1 MFKTPLRA
9 LLLTLAL
16 LALAACS
23 RHAEE
28 VTPGGGTPQAAVADG
43 YKLLRDNDIDGLY
56 RHALPPAD
64 YAAMRARWSRDRNLS
79 QFSPADRAQFAR
91 MMTLLSAPGAQQ
103 LLWVEMKPRL
113 LRARQRYQA
122 RLPAMLGMLRT
133 MADTGVQR
141 STQLTAAEKAQ
152 ALTALGV
159 LSAWAEKTD
168 WLSPDKVYQ
177 ALGVLTAT
185 AQKMSFR
192 TLNEALSMPYP
203 EAMKDVGH
211 LWSGVKQVLD
221 VYGLSIDTILDTAQ
235 IKVLSDDGNVAVVR
249 TTFDVLGTPVTRDS
263 TLIRQDGRWYDRD
276 TLLHWRAVLAEPAAA
291 ASVAKPA
298 STAAPAS
305 AASVHRVA
313 TPAVAASA
321 HARKP

>member
-1 MFKTPLRA
+1 MSKYPSRV
-9 LLLTLAL
+9 LLLLLAL

-28 VTPGGGTPQAAVADG
+28 TQPGGSTPQAAVADG

-64 YAAMRARWSRDRNLS
+64 YAAMRARWGQGRDLS
-79 QFSPADRAQFAR
+79 QFSPSDRAQFAK

-103 LLWVEMKPRL
+103 LLWVEIKPKL
-113 LRARQRYQA
+113 LQARKNYQA

-141 STQLTAAEKAQ
+141 STTLTGAEKVQ

-168 WLSPDKVYQ
+168 WLNPDKVYQ
-177 ALGVLTAT
+177 VLGVLTST
-185 AQKMSFR
+185 AQKMSFH

-203 EAMKDVGH
+203 EAMRDVGH
-211 LWSGVKQVLD
+211 LWSGVKQALD
-221 VYGLSIDTILDTAQ
+221 VYGLSVDTILDTAQ

-249 TTFDVLGTPVTRDS
+249 TTFDVLGTPVTRDN
-263 TLIRQDGRWYDRD
+263 TLIKQDGRWYDRD
-276 TLLHWRAVLAEPAAA
+276 TLLHWRAVLAKPAAS
-291 ASVAKPA
+291 ASVARPA
-298 STAAPAS
+298 SAVAPAS
-305 AASVHRVA
+305 AASTRRVA
-313 TPAVAASA
+313 APAVAASA
-321 HARKP
+321 RKP

>member
-1 MFKTPLRA
+1 
-9 LLLTLAL
+9 
-16 LALAACS
+16 
-23 RHAEE
+23 
-28 VTPGGGTPQAAVADG
+28 
-43 YKLLRDNDIDGLY
+43 
-56 RHALPPAD
+56 
-64 YAAMRARWSRDRNLS
+64 MRARWGLHRNLN

-113 LRARQRYQA
+113 LRARQQYQA
-122 RLPAMLGMLRT
+122 RLPTMLGMLRT

-141 STQLTAAEKAQ
+141 STRLTAAEKVQ

-168 WLSPDKVYQ
+168 WLNPDKVYQ

-211 LWSGVKQVLD
+211 LWSGVKQALD

-276 TLLHWRAVLAEPAAA
+276 TLLHWRAVLAEPAVA

-298 STAAPAS
+298 SAAAPAS

-313 TPAVAASA
+313 TPAVATSA

>member
-1 MFKTPLRA
+1 
-9 LLLTLAL
+9 
-16 LALAACS
+16 
-23 RHAEE
+23 
-28 VTPGGGTPQAAVADG
+28 V
-43 YKLLRDNDIDGLY
+43 
-56 RHALPPAD
+56 
-64 YAAMRARWSRDRNLS
+64 
-79 QFSPADRAQFAR
+79 
-91 MMTLLSAPGAQQ
+91 
-103 LLWVEMKPRL
+103 
-113 LRARQRYQA
+113 
-122 RLPAMLGMLRT
+122 
-133 MADTGVQR
+133 
-141 STQLTAAEKAQ
+141 
-152 ALTALGV
+152 
-159 LSAWAEKTD
+159 
-168 WLSPDKVYQ
+168 
-177 ALGVLTAT
+177 GVLTAT

-211 LWSGVKQVLD
+211 LWSGVKQALD

-276 TLLHWRAVLAEPAAA
+276 TLLHWRAVLAEPAVA

>member
-1 MFKTPLRA
+1 MPKYPLRA
-9 LLLTLAL
+9 LLLILVL
-16 LALAACS
+16 LALTACS

-28 VTPGGGTPQAAVADG
+28 TLPGGSTPQAAVADG

-64 YAAMRARWSRDRNLS
+64 YAAMRARWGQGRDLS
-79 QFSPADRAQFAR
+79 QFSPADRAQFAK

-103 LLWVEMKPRL
+103 LLWVEIKPKL
-113 LRARQRYQA
+113 LQARQHYQA

-141 STQLTAAEKAQ
+141 STQLTAAEKVQ

-168 WLSPDKVYQ
+168 WLNPDKVYQ
-177 ALGVLTAT
+177 VLGVLTGT
-185 AQKMSFR
+185 AQKMSFH

-203 EAMKDVGH
+203 EAMRDVGH
-211 LWSGVKQVLD
+211 LWSGVKQALD
-221 VYGLSIDTILDTAQ
+221 VYGLSINTILDTAQ

-249 TTFDVLGTPVTRDS
+249 TTFDVLGTPVTRDN
-263 TLIRQDGRWYDRD
+263 TLIKQDGRWYDRD
-276 TLLHWRAVLAEPAAA
+276 TLLHWRAVLAKPAPS
-291 ASVAKPA
+291 ASVAR
-298 STAAPAS
+298 PAS
-305 AASVHRVA
+305 AVAPAGAASTHRAA

-321 HARKP
+321 RARKP

>member
-1 MFKTPLRA
+1 MSKYPSRV
-9 LLLTLAL
+9 LLLLLAL

-28 VTPGGGTPQAAVADG
+28 TQPGGSTPQAAVADG

-64 YAAMRARWSRDRNLS
+64 YAAMRARWGQGRDLS
-79 QFSPADRAQFAR
+79 QFSPADRAQFAK

-103 LLWVEMKPRL
+103 LLWVEIKPKL
-113 LRARQRYQA
+113 LQARKNYQA

-141 STQLTAAEKAQ
+141 STTLTGAEKVQ

-168 WLSPDKVYQ
+168 WLNPDKVYQ
-177 ALGVLTAT
+177 VLGVLTST
-185 AQKMSFR
+185 AQKMSFH

-203 EAMKDVGH
+203 EAMRDVGH
-211 LWSGVKQVLD
+211 LWSGVKQALD
-221 VYGLSIDTILDTAQ
+221 VYGLSVDTILDTAQ

-249 TTFDVLGTPVTRDS
+249 TTFDVLGTPVTRDN
-263 TLIRQDGRWYDRD
+263 TLIKQDGRWYDRD
-276 TLLHWRAVLAEPAAA
+276 TLLHWRAVLAKPAAS
-291 ASVAKPA
+291 ASVARPA
-298 STAAPAS
+298 SAVAPAS
-305 AASVHRVA
+305 AASTRRVA
-313 TPAVAASA
+313 APAVAASA
-321 HARKP
+321 RKP

>member
-1 MFKTPLRA
+1 MPKYPLRA
-9 LLLTLAL
+9 LLLILVL

-28 VTPGGGTPQAAVADG
+28 TRPGGSSPQAAVADG

-64 YAAMRARWSRDRNLS
+64 YAAMRARWGQGRDLS
-79 QFSPADRAQFAR
+79 QFSPADRAQFAK

-103 LLWVEMKPRL
+103 LLWVEIKPKL
-113 LRARQRYQA
+113 LQARQHYQA

-141 STQLTAAEKAQ
+141 STQMTAAEKVQ

-159 LSAWAEKTD
+159 LSNWAEKTD
-168 WLSPDKVYQ
+168 WLNPDKVYQ
-177 ALGVLTAT
+177 VLGVLTST
-185 AQKMSFR
+185 AQKMSFH

-203 EAMKDVGH
+203 EAMRDVGH
-211 LWSGVKQVLD
+211 LWSGVKQALD
-221 VYGLSIDTILDTAQ
+221 VYGLSVDTILDTAQ

-249 TTFDVLGTPVTRDS
+249 TTFDVLGTPVTRDN
-263 TLIRQDGRWYDRD
+263 TLIKQDGRWYDRD
-276 TLLHWRAVLAEPAAA
+276 TLLHWRAVLAKPAAA
-291 ASVAKPA
+291 ASVARPA
-298 STAAPAS
+298 SAVAPAS
-305 AASVHRVA
+305 AASTPRAA

-321 HARKP
+321 RARKP